1 MNQRVKVKLTYTISA
16 IIFSLSLLLGNLPF
30 RVGATSSSAW
40 FSSNS
45 PTVTQLESGMASIP
59 TNSDGQP
66 CEYMSIKT
74 KKRTVYSNS
83 ENWSSQCVRTM
94 PYGFETLSSY
104 LQIGDVA
111 GPLQDINNRNT
122 LIPIPNTNT
131 ILSLT
136 SGQYGL
142 SRLSFN
148 YDFTQ
153 HLTTAV
159 GGSILAP
166 TGTISYQINTSPQDP
181 ISDIAGHQLNL
192 NYNTMAF
199 SSNGKYLVVDDPGIG
214 LLRID
219 LQSHLVTPFG
229 NSFYYFNGNYNAAG
243 FLAISDDGKMV
254 ALSAP
259 GQNRLEMYDM
269 DTCGTVPATISGPVS
284 CDMKN
289 LWPTWSSAA
298 PGTNAASNIRFAD
311 NDTLYAYTHLP
322 SMGYTKYA
330 LTSYGHTITTQQY
343 LALGDSFSAGE
354 GAYSYE
360 LGTDTSNNKCHLSTK
375 SYPYRIATLQNYTS
389 FHSIACSGATS
400 KDITGHAQ
408 YPTQPTPNSLGS
420 WMPGLTSQVNKV
432 LTSQPNIIT
441 IGIGGNDIGFRQKL
455 TECVKPGTC
464 FNSYDA
470 RVGLVDEIDNE
481 YNKLVATYSSVKD
494 TAKSTSKIYA
504 IGYPHIADS
513 SGSCADN
520 VHLNSEEISLSNT
533 LIDHL
538 NYAIQQA
545 ALSSGI
551 AYVNVSDAFNGRRLC
566 DGSANNLA
574 MNGLT
579 YGQEILHVI
588 GAESFHPNSLG
599 QKYLQSAISSATSNF
614 TIYAPGAT
622 SSAVQ
627 PSRSSATAQALLG
640 PYTTPDNN
648 PINVPIVDSQIP
660 DTGYKSSGL
669 SFTVN
674 QNDSTFKPNTP
685 YTVTL
690 HSTPIVLG
698 TFTTDSQ
705 GNLAVTAA
713 IPSSVDNGLHT
724 LDITGTNVAEQPVD
738 VYQSIAVGNTPND
751 FDGDGNVDSTHSC
764 VLTAPSNHDVDQDGV
779 DDACDDTIGRAPS
792 DISQLYRARQ
802 GNPAN
807 GESAN
812 DIYLERNVALA
823 SSMLG
828 ITDYDADGDGWSL
841 IGITAASQA
850 ASLANIKVNDIGLTE
865 NTYDEYVPVISARSQ
880 DNGCIT
886 LTSASLAA
894 ITSSSSTLLTTTSIN
909 SDTCRI
915 EAPDSDVD
923 NNSIP
928 DNTQTLYRLRNGSP
942 ALGESSSDVFIERNI
957 AAGEAALGLSDYDDD
972 SDGWA
977 KIAQFNSTYT
987 YTKIGLLDTSTST
1000 IIADGSAAFTLGLL
1014 SQYTQQQRRAI
1025 VPVIAMTDG
1034 DSCHDYVPDNL
1045 DFVASGQARTV
1056 DLLSTNPLSCTN

>member
-1 MNQRVKVKLTYTISA
+1 
-16 IIFSLSLLLGNLPF
+16 
-30 RVGATSSSAW
+30 
-40 FSSNS
+40 
-45 PTVTQLESGMASIP
+45 
-59 TNSDGQP
+59 
-66 CEYMSIKT
+66 
-74 KKRTVYSNS
+74 
-83 ENWSSQCVRTM
+83 M
-94 PYGFETLSSY
+94 PYGFETISSY

-111 GPLQDINNRNT
+111 GPLQDINNKNA

-148 YDFTQ
+148 YNFTQ
-153 HLTTAV
+153 HLTTTV
-159 GGSILAP
+159 GGSPLTP
-166 TGTISYQINTSPQDP
+166 TGTVSYQINTPLQDP
-181 ISDIAGHQLNL
+181 LSDTAGHQLNL

-199 SSNGKYLVVDDPGIG
+199 SSNGKYLVVDDPGVG
-214 LLRID
+214 LLRIN
-219 LQSHLVTPFG
+219 LQSHVVTPFG
-229 NSFYYFNGNYNAAG
+229 SSFYYFNGNYNLAG
-243 FLAISDDGKMV
+243 FLAISDDGRMV
-254 ALSAP
+254 ALSSP

-289 LWPTWSSAA
+289 LWPTWSSSG
-298 PGTNAASNIRFAD
+298 PGTNAATNIRFAD
-311 NDTLYAYTHLP
+311 DDTLYAYTHLP
-322 SMGYTKYA
+322 SVGYTKYA
-330 LTSYGHTITTQQY
+330 LTSYGHAVTTQQY
-343 LALGDSFSAGE
+343 LALGDSFSSGE

-375 SYPYRIATLQNYTS
+375 SYSYRIATSQNYTN

-408 YPTQPTPNSLGS
+408 YPIQPTPNSLGD

-441 IGIGGNDIGFRQKL
+441 IGIGGNDIGFKQKL

-470 RVGLVDEIDNE
+470 RIGLIDEIDNE
-481 YNKLVATYSSVKD
+481 YNKLVATYSSVGD
-494 TAKSTSKIYA
+494 AAKSTTKIYA

-538 NYAIQQA
+538 NYTIQQA
-545 ALSSGI
+545 ALSSGV
-551 AYVNVSDAFNGRRLC
+551 AYVDVSTAFNGHELC
-566 DGSANNLA
+566 DGSTSNLA

-579 YGQEILHVI
+579 YGQEVLHVI
-588 GAESFHPNSLG
+588 GSESFHPNSLG

-614 TIYAPGAT
+614 TIYAPGVS

-627 PSRSSATAQALLG
+627 PSRNSTTAQSLLG
-640 PYTTPDNN
+640 PYTTSDNN
-648 PINVPIVDSQIP
+648 PISVPILDNQIP
-660 DTGYKSSGL
+660 DTGYKNTGL
-669 SFTVN
+669 DFTIS
-674 QNDSTFKPNTP
+674 QNDSTFKPNAS

-690 HSTPIVLG
+690 HSTPTILG

-705 GNLAVTAA
+705 GNLTVTAA
-713 IPSSVDNGLHT
+713 IPSGVDNGLHT

-738 VYQSIAVGNTPND
+738 VYQAIAIGNVPND
-751 FDGDGNVDSTHSC
+751 FNGDGSADSAASC
-764 VLTAPSNHDVDQDGV
+764 VLTGPSNHDIDQDGV

-807 GESAN
+807 GESAD

-828 ITDYDADGDGWSL
+828 VTDYDANADGWSL
-841 IGITAASQA
+841 IGVTTTSQQAPLAS
-850 ASLANIKVNDIGLTE
+850 IKVNDIGLTE
-865 NTYDEYVPVISARSQ
+865 NTYDEYVPVISARSPN
-880 DNGCIT
+880 NGCIT
-886 LTSASLAA
+886 LTPSSLVAVTT
-894 ITSSSSTLLTTTSIN
+894 TSSTSLTTTSTN
-909 SDTCRI
+909 SDTCRT
-915 EAPDSDVD
+915 EPSDSDVD
-923 NNSIP
+923 SDSIP
-928 DNTQTLYRLRNGSP
+928 DNVQALYRLRTGNP
-942 ALGESSSDVFIERNI
+942 ALGESSSDIFIERNI
-957 AAGEAALGLSDYDDD
+957 TASEATLGLSDYDDN

-977 KIAQFNSTYT
+977 KIGQFNSTST
-987 YTKIGLLDTSTST
+987 YAKIGLLDTSTNS
-1000 IIADGSAAFTLGLL
+1000 IITNRSAAFTISLLG
-1014 SQYTQQQRRAI
+1014 QYTQQQRRTIAPI
-1025 VPVIAMTDG
+1025 IAMTDG
-1034 DSCHDYVPDNL
+1034 INCYNYIPDDL
-1045 DFVASGQARTV
+1045 GFVASYQTRTAS
-1056 DLLSTNPLSCTN
+1056 LLSTNLLDCN